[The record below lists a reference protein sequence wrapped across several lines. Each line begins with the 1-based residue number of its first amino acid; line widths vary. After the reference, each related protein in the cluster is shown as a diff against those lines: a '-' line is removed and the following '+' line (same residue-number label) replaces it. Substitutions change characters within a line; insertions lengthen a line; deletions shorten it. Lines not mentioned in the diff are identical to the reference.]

1 MTAGWDDLILKGTR
15 LRGGP
20 GAGMRACGKR
30 ILHLTADAVQTG
42 EHLGGQA
49 HHTGGF
55 RHVAAHARMEIDPV
69 AHRHVAHV
77 LHAAHQTGLRIAGHD
92 HPRRV
97 VQRLHRR
104 TAKTVDGD
112 GRNRMRDLRQQG
124 RVTGNVEALLQR
136 LLDAA
141 PVNIVQRCWVQRRV
155 TRQQATHQ
163 VRGEIFRA
171 HVTECAA
178 F

>member
-1 MTAGWDDLILKGTR
+1 
-15 LRGGP
+15 
-20 GAGMRACGKR
+20 MRASGKG

-55 RHVAAHARMEIDPV
+55 RHVAAHAWMEIDPV

-112 GRNRMRDLRQQG
+112 DRNRVRDLRQQG

-141 PVNIVQRCWVQRRV
+141 PVDIVQRSRVQRRV

-163 VRGEIFRA
+163 VRGEVFRA
-171 HVTECAA
+171 HVTERTA